1 MVYTFGVVDVKE
13 YISSGILESVVLG
26 FSSEQE
32 RQEVSCLAHIYPE
45 INEEL
50 VAIELAFER
59 IAFDTAITPDASI
72 KTKLIEKIKSEKQL
86 DPSQE
91 VTTAKIITMNAQ
103 AADSTKMWKMM
114 AAASVVLAFGVAAM
128 WVSTSNKSNAVSSQ
142 MASLQK
148 EAQKDKQIL
157 TAMSLEQERYKSIQS
172 VITEASMQ
180 KVVMSGTAMEPNASV
195 RVMWSD
201 ADQKAVMVAQTIL
214 PPPTDMQYQLW
225 AIADGVPVSLGVF
238 NYDELQNMTEPFDVK
253 ANNVT
258 AFAIT
263 LEKKGG
269 SPTPTMDKMVV
280 LGAIAS

>member
-45 INEEL
+45 IKEEL
-50 VAIELAFER
+50 VAVELAFER
-59 IAFDTAITPDASI
+59 IAFDTAVIPHASI
-72 KTKLIEKIKSEKQL
+72 KASLIEKIKSEKQL
-86 DPSQE
+86 EAPHKETS
-91 VTTAKIITMNAQ
+91 AKIVQMNSPSSE
-103 AADSTKMWKMM
+103 STKMWKMM
-114 AAASVVLAFGVAAM
+114 AAASVVLAVGVAAM
-128 WVSTSNKSNAVSSQ
+128 WITSSNKKNELSSQ

-148 EAQKDKQIL
+148 ETLKDKQVL

-180 KVVMSGTAMEPNASV
+180 KVVMSGTAMEPTASV

-201 ADQKAVMVAQTIL
+201 AEQKAVMVAQTIL
-214 PPPTDMQYQLW
+214 PPPSDMQYQLW

-238 NYDELQNMTEPFDVK
+238 NYDELQNMTDPFDVK
-253 ANNVT
+253 ASNVT

>member
-195 RVMWSD
+195 RVLWSD